1 MDNSDNHTMS
11 MESLDSILRRIAAPG
26 TSMPT
31 DGDSDLFPGKPRKD
45 EESSKATNSCLICG
59 GIGWLTHRLPVEH
72 PDFGRAFP
80 CDCQFSDA
88 DQPARLA
95 ALARFSNLGA
105 LRHCTLEAANP
116 QGPENFPGTQ
126 QAYAAALSAATRFAE
141 HPAGWITF
149 AGPSASGKTY
159 LAAAIANRQ
168 IELGNVA
175 YFITAA
181 DLLDYLR
188 SQFDDDDESNFVDRF
203 ELVRNVDLLVLD
215 DLPTQAPTTWGQ
227 ERLFQLLAYRHS
239 ARLPTVVTLRGDP
252 ARLDEFLRTR
262 LDSPDGF
269 TQLHALGRI
278 GGGSRVLGAIPP
290 EMLRRM
296 TFDNFDPRGNSQ
308 LTPDQIRSLTYTK
321 NVVDHWS
328 VDPHAWLFLVGPIGV
343 GKTHLAVAAAA
354 ERERRGDEIFFATV
368 PDLLDYLRATF
379 APDSIVAYDDLLD
392 RIKTVDLL
400 VLDDMGAER
409 STPFAEDKLFQIIN
423 YRYESRLAT
432 IITSSHV
439 HDDIATFRPRIA
451 SRLSDRSVV
460 MELPIEVPDYR
471 GGKLQ
476 TDSQ

>member
-1 MDNSDNHTMS
+1 M
-11 MESLDSILRRIAAPG
+11 
-26 TSMPT
+26 
-31 DGDSDLFPGKPRKD
+31 
-45 EESSKATNSCLICG
+45 CG
-59 GIGWLTHRLPVEH
+59 GIGWLTRRLPVEH

-105 LRHCTLEAANP
+105 LRHCTLDAANP
-116 QGPENFPGTQ
+116 QGPENSPGTP

-141 HPAGWITF
+141 NPAGWITF

-227 ERLFQLLAYRHS
+227 DRLFQLLAYRHS

-269 TQLHALGRI
+269 AQLYALGRI
-278 GGGSRVLGAIPP
+278 GGGSRMLGAIPP

-308 LTPDQIRSLTYTK
+308 LTSDQIDSLTYTK
-321 NVVDHWS
+321 RVVDHWS
-328 VDPHAWLFLVGPIGV
+328 VNPYAWLFIFGPFGV

-354 ERERRGDEIFFATV
+354 ERERRGDEIFFAPV

-379 APDSIVAYDDLLD
+379 APDSNVAYDDLLD

-423 YRYESRLAT
+423 YRYERRLVT
-432 IITSSHV
+432 IITSSRV
-439 HDDIATFRPRIA
+439 NDDIATFRPRIA

-460 MELPIEVPDYR
+460 SELTIEVPDYR

>member
-1 MDNSDNHTMS
+1 M
-11 MESLDSILRRIAAPG
+11 
-26 TSMPT
+26 
-31 DGDSDLFPGKPRKD
+31 
-45 EESSKATNSCLICG
+45 
-59 GIGWLTHRLPVEH
+59 
-72 PDFGRAFP
+72 
-80 CDCQFSDA
+80 
-88 DQPARLA
+88 
-95 ALARFSNLGA
+95 GA

-126 QAYAAALSAATRFAE
+126 QAYAGALSAATRFAE
-141 HPAGWITF
+141 NPAGWITF

-203 ELVRNVDLLVLD
+203 ELIRNVDLLVLD

-269 TQLHALGRI
+269 SELHALGRI
-278 GGGSRVLGAIPP
+278 GGGSRMLGAIPP

-296 TFDNFDPRGNSQ
+296 TFDNFDPRGNSE
-308 LTPDQIRSLTYTK
+308 LTPDQIDSLTYTK
-321 NVVDHWS
+321 NIVDNWA
-328 VDPHAWLFLVGPIGV
+328 VDPYAWLFHDGLGGTKTALAVDPYVWLFLFGPTGV

-354 ERERRGDEIFFATV
+354 ERQRRGDEIFFATV

-379 APDSIVAYDDLLD
+379 APDSNVAYDDLLD

-400 VLDDMGAER
+400 VLDDMGADR

-423 YRYESRLAT
+423 YRYERRLVT
-432 IITSSHV
+432 IITSSH
-439 HDDIATFRPRIA
+439 HNDDIATFRPRIA

-460 MELPIEVPDYR
+460 RVLPIEVPDYR

>member
-1 MDNSDNHTMS
+1 M
-11 MESLDSILRRIAAPG
+11 
-26 TSMPT
+26 
-31 DGDSDLFPGKPRKD
+31 
-45 EESSKATNSCLICG
+45 CG
-59 GIGWLTHRLPVEH
+59 GIGWLTRRLPVEH

-88 DQPARLA
+88 DQSDRLA

-116 QGPENFPGTQ
+116 QGPKNFPGTPP
-126 QAYAAALSAATRFAE
+126 AYAVALSAATRFAE
-141 HPAGWITF
+141 NPAGWITF

-269 TQLHALGRI
+269 AELHALGRI

-296 TFDNFDPRGNSQ
+296 TFDNFDLRGNSQ
-308 LTPDQIRSLTYTK
+308 LTPDQIESLSYAKT
-321 NVVDHWS
+321 VVDHWS
-328 VDPHAWLFLVGPIGV
+328 VNPPHWVDARQDWLFLYGSIGV

-354 ERERRGDEIFFATV
+354 ERERQGDEIFFATV

-379 APDSIVAYDDLLD
+379 APDSNVAYDDLLD

-432 IITSSHV
+432 IITSSHY
-439 HDDIATFRPRIA
+439 HDEIATFRPRIA
-451 SRLSDRSVV
+451 SRLGDSSVIIQ
-460 MELPIEVPDYR
+460 LLISAPDYR
-471 GGKLQ
+471 VGKRQ

>member
-1 MDNSDNHTMS
+1 
-11 MESLDSILRRIAAPG
+11 
-26 TSMPT
+26 MPT
-31 DGDSDLFPGKPRKD
+31 DGDSEHFPGKPRKD
-45 EESSKATNSCLICG
+45 EESSKATNSCLRCG
-59 GIGWLTHRLPVEH
+59 GIGWLTRRLPVEH

-116 QGPENFPGTQ
+116 QGPENFPGIQ

-141 HPAGWITF
+141 SPAGWITF
-149 AGPSASGKTY
+149 VGPSASGKTY

-188 SQFDDDDESNFVDRF
+188 SQFDDDESNFVDRF

-215 DLPTQAPTTWGQ
+215 DLPTQAPTPWGQ
-227 ERLFQLLAYRHS
+227 ERLFQLLAYRRS

-269 TQLHALGRI
+269 AQIHALGRI

-296 TFDNFDPRGNSQ
+296 TFDNFDLRGNGQ
-308 LTPDQIRSLTYTK
+308 LTPAQSQNLSFIK
-321 NVVDHWS
+321 NIVNYWS
-328 VDPHAWLFLVGPIGV
+328 GNPKDWLFLHGPFGV

-379 APDSIVAYDDLLD
+379 APDSNVAYDDLLD

-432 IITSSHV
+432 IITSSHY
-439 HDDIATFRPRIA
+439 HDEIATFRPRIA
-451 SRLSDRSVV
+451 SRLSDSSVI
-460 MELPIEVPDYR
+460 LQLLIAVPDYR